1 MFGFCSESIKEC
13 PWLWIAQ
20 TTIPKENMSASG
32 DMELYIWASGAIK
45 SKSGWASTGTF
56 TEHPVNFGVIYKE
69 DVS

>member
-1 MFGFCSESIKEC
+1 M
-13 PWLWIAQ
+13 AQ

-45 SKSGWASTGTF
+45 SKSGWANTGTF